1 MATHTYN
8 TMSGLSVTGGTGGV
22 SGNSIP
28 TGGGIEYVRYSDDG
42 VGLDALATAF
52 SLSNSA
58 STAAYIELKM
68 RRGSLG
74 FEIEA
79 RDDSSFASG
88 DFTTKTVLRYE
99 VGGTSSTLTTAAFDN
114 AQDVFT
120 LNGFTPSAIK
130 MKYTLT
136 NNVVVGSSSSYS
148 TYSNS
153 YVNDTWLTTSSVGDN
168 IQLFLGASASAAPV
182 ANNIRDCTWIV
193 EFWGRVSG
201 YDDTKIWE
209 IRVDCR
215 ADAEAEP

>member
-8 TMSGLSVTGGTGGV
+8 TMSGLSVAGGTGGV

-28 TGGGIEYVRYSDDG
+28 TGGGIEFVRYSDDG
-42 VGLDALATAF
+42 VGLDALASAF
-52 SLSNSA
+52 SQSSGASA
-58 STAAYIELKM
+58 AAYISLKM

-88 DFTTKTVLRYE
+88 DFPFVSVLRYA
-99 VGGTSSTLTTAAFDN
+99 VGGTTSTLTTAAFDN

-120 LNGFTPSAIK
+120 LNGFTPTAIK

-136 NNVVVGSSSSYS
+136 NNVAVGSASLYN

-168 IQLFLGASASAAPV
+168 IQLLLGGSAAAAPT
-182 ANNIRDCTWIV
+182 AQNIRDCTWIV